1 MSMMK
6 VAFTS
11 VFAGAYL
18 TQAHASVYPA
28 CITGKGVADLIGWR
42 LTLHC
47 WISLVTS
54 DGKCLQE

>member
-11 VFAGAYL
+11 VFAGAYF

-28 CITGKGVADLIGWR
+28 CITGKAGSKSDWLETNTS
-42 LTLHC
+42 LLH
-47 WISLVTS
+47 LTS
-54 DGKCLQE
+54 DQ